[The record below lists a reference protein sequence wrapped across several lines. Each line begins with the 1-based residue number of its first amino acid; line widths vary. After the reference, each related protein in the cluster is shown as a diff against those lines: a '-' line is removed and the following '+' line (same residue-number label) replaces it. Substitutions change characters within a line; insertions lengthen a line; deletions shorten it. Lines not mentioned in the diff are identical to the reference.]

1 MSYDIRL
8 MDPVTEETIE
18 LPVKH
23 VMIGGTYQAEYDERT
38 GTFSPKPIRE
48 EWLKNN

>member
-23 VMIGGTYQAEYDERT
+23 VMIGGTYQADYDERT
-38 GTFSPKPIRE
+38 GTFSQSRSVKHG
-48 EWLKNN
+48 